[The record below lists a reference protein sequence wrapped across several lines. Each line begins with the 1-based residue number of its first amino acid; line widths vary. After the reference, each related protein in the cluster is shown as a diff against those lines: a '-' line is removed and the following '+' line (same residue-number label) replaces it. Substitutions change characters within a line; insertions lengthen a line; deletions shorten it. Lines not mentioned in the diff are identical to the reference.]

1 MTPLP
6 ESRIRANKRYA
17 DKALRKM
24 TFAFNRN
31 TDADVLDFL
40 DQSPN
45 KRNLILTAL
54 REYARNHK
62 ENQPR

>member
-6 ESRIRANKRYA
+6 ESRIRANKKYA

-31 TDADVLDFL
+31 TDRDVLELL
-40 DQSPN
+40 DSSQN
-45 KRNLILTAL
+45 KRSLILTAL

-62 ENQPR
+62 ENQP